1 MKHKKFYSIG
11 KFLNKFHFFNLIS
24 QNFIKKSTKRKT
36 TYDYWIW
43 QKFRIIPEEIFTTAF
58 IFLISAAI
66 IALIIY
72 LLNKNSLFCV
82 MILLI
87 AYCGYYFFLNA
98 PYDEVKKDKLFFELY
113 FERLILDY
121 SLLLDISNKEDDT
134 FFNILENIEKTL
146 KSKDYEGRG
155 LIRLIYGGII
165 PEKVFPKN
173 FSPSRKLNDFLENI
187 NLYRNSSQLDLA
199 DYSQEMKMNAGTSTL
214 ETKLSFYFFFSLFIP
229 FGISLISMV
238 QLLDFMWFL
247 IILIIYPLLSYKIRE
262 IVVFSTMKIFGL
274 GEEDSKELREF
285 NLILEQLSRYL
296 DIYPPEY
303 CILLILKNQ
312 RIQVNL
318 SQTQNLGLTP
328 LFLSLSNNFRSKKI
342 HLIIDHLQKLIK
354 QDSASA
360 RDKINRIKNRL
371 SIQRNI
377 QKQRIQQIKAHR
389 IKVIC
394 FILILPMILG
404 ILSSLYPIFSNSALF
419 GVELQDMHVLNGL
432 GIGTTNLV
440 QFPLYYCGLM
450 VFTITSGMNFSKLLL
465 EKRSVKIVVLSC
477 LIFVISF
484 WIGDIF
490 LKINL
495 I

>member
-1 MKHKKFYSIG
+1 MRHKRVYSIG
-11 KFLNKFHFFNLIS
+11 KFLNKYHFFNLLS
-24 QNFIKKSTKRKT
+24 QNFIKKKTNRKI

-43 QKFRIIPEEIFTTAF
+43 QKFRIIPEEIFTTSF
-58 IFLISAAI
+58 MFLISAAI
-66 IALIIY
+66 IALLIY
-72 LLNKNSLFCV
+72 VLYKNSLACV

-87 AYCGYYFFLNA
+87 GYCSYYFFLNA

-134 FFNILENIEKTL
+134 FFNILEHIEKTL
-146 KSKDYEGRG
+146 KSKDYESRG

-173 FSPSRKLNDFLENI
+173 LTPSRKLNDFLENI
-187 NLYRNSSQLDLA
+187 NLYRTSSQLDLA

-214 ETKLSFYFFFSLFIP
+214 ETKLSFYFFFSLFFP

-238 QLLDFMWFL
+238 QFLDSMLFL
-247 IILIIYPLLSYKIRE
+247 ILLIIYPLLSYKLRE
-262 IVVFSTMKIFGL
+262 IVAFSTMKIFGL
-274 GEEDSKELREF
+274 GEEDSKELRKF

-303 CILLILKNQ
+303 CVLLILKNLKKQ
-312 RIQVNL
+312 TNL
-318 SQTQNLGLTP
+318 LQKQNLGLEP
-328 LFLSLSNNFRSKKI
+328 LLSALSKNFNSKKI
-342 HLIIDHLQKLIK
+342 HLIIDHLQRLMK

-360 RDKINRIKNRL
+360 RDKINRIKDRL

-389 IKVIC
+389 IKIIC
-394 FILILPMILG
+394 FILILPLVLG
-404 ILSSLYPIFSNSALF
+404 ILCSLYPIFSNSALF
-419 GVELQDMHVLNGL
+419 GVDLQDTPFLNGL
-432 GIGTTNLV
+432 GFGTTNPV

-450 VFTITSGMNFSKLLL
+450 IFTITSGMNFSKLLL
-465 EKRSVKIVVLSC
+465 EKRSFKIIFLSC

-484 WIGDIF
+484 WIADVF